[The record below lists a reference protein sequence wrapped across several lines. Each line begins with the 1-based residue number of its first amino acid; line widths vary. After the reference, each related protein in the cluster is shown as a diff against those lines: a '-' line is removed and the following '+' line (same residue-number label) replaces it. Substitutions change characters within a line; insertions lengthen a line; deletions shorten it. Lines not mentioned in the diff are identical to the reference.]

1 VAVPA
6 RFPDDKIAPR
16 SRSPLPATTIAP
28 PPRGLP
34 LGSTL
39 GLILALAI
47 ALVLGGFTGLE
58 QHRELAMEKAMRE
71 ARLAARISS
80 LGAGLD
86 ELTDPAGLPSVV
98 DQIRRSAVAVTGEDH
113 GVELRDHTGRVV
125 AIAAPGDV
133 FRPPANSLKAEIEVR
148 SPALAGGSGEIAAW
162 QDGSALAADR
172 TQLWRD
178 WAIDL
183 LLTSLAVIFVVE
195 LAVHFLVGRPLKRL
209 VGGLQRLEQ
218 GHMGPLEPGPGAWE
232 IRWLA
237 WRFEVLGRELAD
249 NARRLVAAERRALD
263 AIRSLPENH
272 GPLQTGIIVAAS
284 DERSV
289 ASADRSSHDLL
300 AHQFIEDSC
309 KLLESLR
316 SDDALAHEIA
326 EEAWSK
332 TVPEAERVGDF
343 ALKARLEDAALR
355 ILEPEAFVELEAEL
369 EALRFGRQQ
378 WCGWVV
384 DRLTEALDSKQ
395 VAIDQIQHRAKHTA
409 GVWRKMREAQLAV
422 DQVHDLFA
430 FRVIVP
436 SVSDCYLALAA
447 VHSTFEPEPFRFK
460 DYIEVPKPNGYRSLH
475 TTVRDEEGRLFE
487 VQIRTSA
494 MHDNAE
500 FGRAAHWRYRNV
512 RWGSISTLRRLT
524 SGRWSWRGLRRRIGA

>member
-1 VAVPA
+1 VAIPA
-6 RFPDDKIAPR
+6 RIPNERTAPR
-16 SRSPLPATTIAP
+16 SRSPLPATTLTP

-34 LGSTL
+34 LGSSL

-58 QHRELAMEKAMRE
+58 QHRELAMEKSMRE

-80 LGAGLD
+80 LGGALD
-86 ELTDPAGLPSVV
+86 EITDPSEL
-98 DQIRRSAVAVTGEDH
+98 RSAIQRIRETSVAVTGDDH
-113 GVELRDHTGRVV
+113 GIELRDHNGRVV
-125 AIAAPGDV
+125 SIAAPGAV
-133 FRPPANSLKAEIEVR
+133 FRPPRNSLNAVVEVR
-148 SPALAGGSGEIAAW
+148 CAALAGGSGEIAAW

-172 TQLWRD
+172 AHLWRD
-178 WAIDL
+178 WAMDL

-237 WRFEVLGRELAD
+237 WRFETLGRELAD

-272 GPLQTGIIVAAS
+272 EALRNSLIVAANGEPS
-284 DERSV
+284 LISN
-289 ASADRSSHDLL
+289 DRSSHDLL
-300 AHQFIEDSC
+300 THQFIEDSC

-316 SDDALAHEIA
+316 TDDSLTHEIA
-326 EEAWSK
+326 EEAWTK
-332 TVPEAERVGDF
+332 TVPEAERIGDF
-343 ALKARLEDAALR
+343 VLKARLEDAALR
-355 ILEPEAFVELEAEL
+355 ILEPEAYGELEAEL
-369 EALRFGRQQ
+369 AALRVGRQQ
-378 WCGWVV
+378 WCEWVV
-384 DRLTEALDSKQ
+384 ERLTEALEENQ
-395 VAIDQIQHRAKHTA
+395 VAIEQIQHRTKHTA

-422 DQVHDLFA
+422 DQVHDIFA

-436 SVSDCYLALAA
+436 TISDCYLALAA

-460 DYIEVPKPNGYRSLH
+460 DYIEAPKPNGYRSLH
-475 TTVRDEEGRLFE
+475 TTVQDEEGRLFE
-487 VQIRTSA
+487 VQIRTSS

-500 FGRAAHWRYRNV
+500 FGRAAHWRYRNA
-512 RWGSISTLRRLT
+512 RWGSISSLRRLT
-524 SGRWSWRGLRRRIGA
+524 SWRRSWRTLRKRIGS

>member
-1 VAVPA
+1 MTIPA
-6 RFPDDKIAPR
+6 RIPDDKSAPR
-16 SRSPLPATTIAP
+16 SRSPLPAVTLAP

-34 LGSTL
+34 LGSSL

-47 ALVLGGFTGLE
+47 ALVLGGLTALE
-58 QHRELAMEKAMRE
+58 QHRELTMERVMRE
-71 ARLAARISS
+71 ARLAAHIAS
-80 LGAGLD
+80 LGAELD
-86 ELTDPAGLPSVV
+86 ELADPAQLPAAIER
-98 DQIRRSAVAVTGEDH
+98 IRRTAESVTGDEH
-113 GVELRDHTGRVV
+113 GVELRDRDGRTVT
-125 AIAAPGDV
+125 IAARDGAFQPPPG
-133 FRPPANSLKAEIEVR
+133 SLNTVVEIR
-148 SPALAGGSGEIAAW
+148 SPALAGGSGAIAAW

-172 TQLWRD
+172 AHLWRD

-195 LAVHFLVGRPLKRL
+195 LSVHFLVGRPLKRL

-237 WRFEVLGRELAD
+237 WRFESLGRELAD

-263 AIRSLPENH
+263 AIRSLPEPH
-272 GPLQTGIIVAAS
+272 EPLRTGVVIGANDHPPMIAADHS
-284 DERSV
+284 NQE
-289 ASADRSSHDLL
+289 LL

-309 KLLESLR
+309 RLLESLR
-316 SDDALAHEIA
+316 TDDSLAFEIA

-355 ILEPEAFVELEAEL
+355 ILEPEAFVELDADL
-369 EALRFGRQQ
+369 EALRLDREE

-384 DRLTEALDSKQ
+384 DRLTDALGSRR
-395 VAIDQIQHRAKHTA
+395 VTIEQIQHRAKHTA
-409 GVWRKMREAQLAV
+409 GVWRKMREAELAV
-422 DQVHDLFA
+422 HQVHDLFA

-436 SVSDCYLALAA
+436 SVRDCYLALAA
-447 VHSTFEPEPFRFK
+447 VHGTFEPEPFRFK
-460 DYIEVPKPNGYRSLH
+460 DYIQAPKPNGYRSLH
-475 TTVRDEEGRLFE
+475 TSVRDEDGRLFE
-487 VQIRTSA
+487 VQIRTPE

-500 FGRAAHWRYRNV
+500 FGRAAHWRYRNA
-512 RWGSISTLRRLT
+512 RWGSISTLQRLT
-524 SGRWSWRGLRRRIGA
+524 GWRRSWRSLRRRIGG